1 MVRLWD
7 VNTGQFLQEF
17 EGHSRA
23 VRAIA
28 YSPDDKLLAS
38 SSDDHTIR
46 VWDFTL
52 RNTVSFTE
60 HTQGVE
66 SLSFSP
72 QDPVLASSSEDETI
86 KIWDLQRG
94 ECRKTLKIHRLYE
107 GMNITHATGF
117 NQAQKETII
126 VLGATMDTA

>member
-1 MVRLWD
+1 M
-7 VNTGQFLQEF
+7 QEF

-38 SSDDHTIR
+38 SSDDQTIR
-46 VWDFTL
+46 VWEIQTQKYHQFQQ
-52 RNTVSFTE
+52 

-86 KIWDLQRG
+86 KIWDLQRD

-117 NQAQKETII
+117 NQAQQETMI
-126 VLGATMDTA
+126 VLGATRGTA

>member
-1 MVRLWD
+1 
-7 VNTGQFLQEF
+7 
-17 EGHSRA
+17 

-38 SSDDHTIR
+38 SSDDQTIR
-46 VWDFTL
+46 LWDFTL

-107 GMNITHATGF
+107 GMNINHATGL

-126 VLGATMDTA
+126 ALGATNSNRN